1 MPLYYNNQ
9 EFSDK
14 EVADAIKAKYQERR
28 QWCEQQAREY
38 LAKKERHKYY
48 HCDYYVP
55 EADDNSYLRLPQ
67 EILDEVQA
75 AIQKDIEENG
85 PTDKEHATEVYGD
98 IISELNINVVE
109 YLSEPY
115 EYADLKNIHFDDYIY
130 CYRFRVKRF
139 DHEGNEV
146 SDDNLIAS
154 LTDDEYI
161 QALTEL
167 LYAPHQLSFDGLRRA
182 LPEVAVKIMNHVTSP
197 FETSAIFLTEFNDD
211 VDAILKPLGGRD
223 NIPAAGLFDN
233 PFVAF
238 AKYCAS
244 KN

>member
-1 MPLYYNNQ
+1 M
-9 EFSDK
+9 
-14 EVADAIKAKYQERR
+14 
-28 QWCEQQAREY
+28 
-38 LAKKERHKYY
+38 
-48 HCDYYVP
+48 
-55 EADDNSYLRLPQ
+55 
-67 EILDEVQA
+67 
-75 AIQKDIEENG
+75 
-85 PTDKEHATEVYGD
+85 YGD

-161 QALTEL
+161 QVLTEL

-223 NIPAAGLFDN
+223 NIP
-233 PFVAF
+233 
-238 AKYCAS
+238 

>member
-28 QWCEQQAREY
+28 QWCEQQAREH
-38 LAKKERHKYY
+38 LAKKERRKYY
-48 HCDYYVP
+48 RCTYFVP
-55 EADDNSYLRLPQ
+55 EVEMQKYIALPAEQEEQLRAAMNQQIADGFDPDLHD
-67 EILDEVQA
+67 ILLDM
-75 AIQKDIEENG
+75 AITVNENDGPEGVLTDI
-85 PTDKEHATEVYGD
+85 D
-98 IISELNINVVE
+98 
-109 YLSEPY
+109 
-115 EYADLKNIHFDDYIY
+115 FDDFIY

-161 QALTEL
+161 QVLTEL
-167 LYAPHQLSFDGLRRA
+167 LYSPKPLSFDGLRRA
-182 LPEVAVKIMNHVTSP
+182 LPEVAVKIMNDVTSP

-238 AKYCAS
+238 AEYCAS

>member
-1 MPLYYNNQ
+1 M
-9 EFSDK
+9 
-14 EVADAIKAKYQERR
+14 
-28 QWCEQQAREY
+28 
-38 LAKKERHKYY
+38 
-48 HCDYYVP
+48 
-55 EADDNSYLRLPQ
+55 
-67 EILDEVQA
+67 
-75 AIQKDIEENG
+75 
-85 PTDKEHATEVYGD
+85 

-130 CYRFRVKRF
+130 CYLFRVKRF

-167 LYAPHQLSFDGLRRA
+167 LYSPKPLSFDGLRRA
-182 LPEVAVKIMNHVTSP
+182 LPEVAGKIMNDVTSP
-197 FETSAIFLTEFNDD
+197 FETSAIFMTEFNDD
-211 VDAILKPLGGRD
+211 VNAILKPLGGRD

-238 AKYCAS
+238 AEYCAS